1 MVNLLS
7 NLQSKI
13 MKVLFNIMT
22 TFSFLGVA
30 IIFAGGAYVFV
41 NKDAIVDN
49 VKGQITDVALG
60 GVTDALPPGT
70 IPGIG
75 GDSTEES
82 TAIPVPTLP
91 F

>member
-1 MVNLLS
+1 
-7 NLQSKI
+7 

-22 TFSFLGVA
+22 TVSFLGVVSIA
-30 IIFAGGAYVFV
+30 AGGAYVYT

-49 VKGQITDVALG
+49 IKAQITEAALG

-70 IPGIG
+70 LPGIG
-75 GDSTEES
+75 GDTGES
-82 TAIPVPTLP
+82 AGGLPVPIPVVP

>member
-1 MVNLLS
+1 
-7 NLQSKI
+7 

-22 TFSFLGVA
+22 TVSFLGVVSIA
-30 IIFAGGAYVFV
+30 AGGAYVYV

-49 VKGQITDVALG
+49 IKSQITEAALG

-70 IPGIG
+70 LPGIG
-75 GDSTEES
+75 GDSGGS
-82 TAIPVPTLP
+82 TGLPVPNPIVP